1 MKSETWVLD
10 CSAAAA
16 FLLSEAEGAAVDPL
30 IRRAASED
38 VALLVPALFWFE
50 LVNVL
55 LVAERRGRI
64 TPAQALQL
72 RRESDRLP
80 VTTDLPPGREE
91 RSRLHDLALS
101 HKLTAYD
108 AAYLEL
114 AERRAARLK
123 TLGPDLL
130 GLRAEY
136 PWIE

>member
-1 MKSETWVLD
+1 VKGETWVLD
-10 CSAAAA
+10 CSAVAA
-16 FLLSEAEGAAVDPL
+16 FLLSEAEGATVDPL

-55 LVAERRGRI
+55 LVAQRRGRI
-64 TPAQALQL
+64 TQAQALQL
-72 RRESDRLP
+72 RRESNRLP
-80 VTTDLPPGREE
+80 VTTDLPPGTEE

-114 AERRAARLK
+114 AERRGARLK
-123 TLGPDLL
+123 TFDPDLL
-130 GLRAEY
+130 GLRETY